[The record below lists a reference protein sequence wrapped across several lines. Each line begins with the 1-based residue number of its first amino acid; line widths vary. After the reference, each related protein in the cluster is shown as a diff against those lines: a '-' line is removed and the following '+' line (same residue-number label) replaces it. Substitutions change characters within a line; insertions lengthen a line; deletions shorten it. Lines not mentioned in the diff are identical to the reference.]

1 METDT
6 IDFEP
11 PRSIPGFDETEMQIT
26 RQWSYLS
33 RIIKNIRQS
42 IKLYSKLR
50 KTKKDWA
57 LDPEFVSHDQDFPLW
72 LRELPQDLQVV
83 LPADG
88 SSPYL
93 PNTFVANMHCY
104 HYLSTIMHHRPQ
116 IRSLEDVAD
125 ENSWKR
131 HMIICHDAAK
141 RMCRIQE
148 SILQNFGL
156 PSMLCMQRGMSFTI
170 YCVLTCTM
178 MHLVSNVIPDEEA
191 KKLTLPSQASITS
204 PDPELSSDARDFFVR
219 HMRILEQ
226 CTPLFPIPEVHQ
238 QVNSLREAFSA
249 DINAPF
255 ELKPDFPFGSPPSQ
269 AGISPVADGT
279 YQSRGQD
286 LSLQPTTG
294 QVNYNIIHPI
304 TPPISATDDESKADS
319 PVVQP
324 MAMMTNQRSAQTS
337 VPAQEAFQGQW
348 NPTRIFE

>member
-1 METDT
+1 
-6 IDFEP
+6 
-11 PRSIPGFDETEMQIT
+11 MQIT

-57 LDPEFVSHDQDFPLW
+57 LDPEFVSHDQDFTLW
-72 LRELPQDLQVV
+72 LTELPRDLQVI

-104 HYLSTIMHHRPQ
+104 HYLSTVMHHRPQ

-131 HMIICHDAAK
+131 HMVICHDAAK

-178 MHLVSNVIPDEEA
+178 MHLVSN
-191 KKLTLPSQASITS
+191 
-204 PDPELSSDARDFFVR
+204 
-219 HMRILEQ
+219 IL
-226 CTPLFPIPEVHQ
+226 
-238 QVNSLREAFSA
+238 R
-249 DINAPF
+249 
-255 ELKPDFPFGSPPSQ
+255 
-269 AGISPVADGT
+269 
-279 YQSRGQD
+279 
-286 LSLQPTTG
+286 
-294 QVNYNIIHPI
+294 
-304 TPPISATDDESKADS
+304 
-319 PVVQP
+319 
-324 MAMMTNQRSAQTS
+324 
-337 VPAQEAFQGQW
+337 
-348 NPTRIFE
+348 